1 MVAGPEIARITTEFE
16 EQAIRG
22 HGGAHDIGHLHH
34 DQKPGVQAAFM
45 KDVRALI
52 AVFQEM
58 GNPFRENTQD
68 LLVLDTRDIM
78 ETPVAETVRK
88 IESLGEEQYTKS
100 VEERLEL
107 CTKPVTDTLPK
118 NKLPLFSRS
127 QTKTQS
133 KQQMQLAAVKSDC
146 SLFSRLYIPC
156 QSRDG
161 DLDQFFSHENQ
172 AAPSALSTGGKLRL
186 AVKADLLHC
195 LKSDLTETTSPP
207 VFDATILDGTAI
219 VQMLNPVAAKTFQ
232 EYVNI
237 VFAPYISTQ
246 LEKVHRLDRIWD
258 VYLPN
263 SLKGTTRQKRGKSV
277 RKRVAPSTVIP
288 KNRKDFLRVD
298 QNKTALFGFLVFQ

>member
-1 MVAGPEIARITTEFE
+1 MHE
-16 EQAIRG
+16 
-22 HGGAHDIGHLHH
+22 
-34 DQKPGVQAAFM
+34 
-45 KDVRALI
+45 
-52 AVFQEM
+52 
-58 GNPFRENTQD
+58 
-68 LLVLDTRDIM
+68 
-78 ETPVAETVRK
+78 
-88 IESLGEEQYTKS
+88 
-100 VEERLEL
+100 
-107 CTKPVTDTLPK
+107 DTLPK

-146 SLFSRLYIPC
+146 SLFSRLYIAC

-246 LEKVHRLDRIWD
+246 LEKVHRLGLIWD
-258 VYLPN
+258 VYLPD
-263 SLKGTTRQKRGKSV
+263 SLKGTTRQKRDKGV
-277 RKRVAPSTVIP
+277 RKRVSPSTVMP

-298 QNKTALFGFLVFQ
+298 QNKTELFGFLVFQ